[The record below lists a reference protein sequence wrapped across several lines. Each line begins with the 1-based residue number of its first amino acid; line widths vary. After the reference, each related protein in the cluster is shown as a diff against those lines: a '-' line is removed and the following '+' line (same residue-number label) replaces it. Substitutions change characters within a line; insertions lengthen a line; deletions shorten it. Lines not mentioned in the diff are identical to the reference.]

1 MDQTSKMNRAKAGTR
16 VGVIGIAVNAVLFLA
31 KFIVGSAA
39 GSLALMADAFNNL
52 SDAGASVVSYISFRI
67 AAKPADRDHPFGH
80 ARIEYIASMVVS
92 FLILSVGF
100 DLGRDAIGEII
111 SPKGAA
117 VFTAA
122 TIVVPALAIP
132 AKLGLAA
139 LNYFVSLR
147 VNSSVMRAAALDSLS
162 DALSTTA
169 VLVSAIIL
177 RVSGVSID
185 AYVGLGVSV
194 LIFVAGIRVLL
205 ETMNSILGEAPVKEL
220 TDDIRRLIK
229 EYPDVLGVHDLLVHS
244 YGHGHCFA
252 SVHAEV
258 DGREDFFK
266 MHDTIDEIERRLHA
280 ELNIVCTV
288 HMDPILIGD
297 PLTDALRTETEE
309 LAHALDPAFHVHDF
323 RLVSGPTH
331 SNLIFDVEVPFETAL
346 TDAEIIERLTERIR
360 AVCDTYYAV
369 ITIDRG

>member
-1 MDQTSKMNRAKAGTR
+1 MEQTTEINRAKAGKR
-16 VGVIGIAVNAVLFLA
+16 IGIIGISVNALLFLA
-31 KFIVGSAA
+31 KFIVGSAT
-39 GSLALMADAFNNL
+39 GSLALTADAFNNL

-80 ARIEYIASMVVS
+80 ARIEYIASMIVS

-100 DLGRDAIGEII
+100 DLGKDAVSQII
-111 SPKGAA
+111 SPERAMIFS
-117 VFTAA
+117 VS

-139 LNYFVSLR
+139 LNYFVSR
-147 VNSSVMRAAALDSLS
+147 KVDSSVMRAAALDSLS

-169 VLVSAIIL
+169 VLASAIIL

-185 AYVGLGVSV
+185 AYVGLAVSL

-205 ETMNSILGEAPVKEL
+205 ETMNSILGEAPVKEV
-220 TDDIRRLIK
+220 TDNIRRLIA
-229 EYPDVLGVHDLLVHS
+229 EYPAILGVHDLLVHS
-244 YGHGHCFA
+244 YGHGHSFA

-258 DGREDFFK
+258 DGREDVFK
-266 MHDTIDEIERRLHA
+266 MHDTIDEIERRLRC
-280 ELNIVCTV
+280 ELGIVCTV

-297 PLTDALRTETEE
+297 PLTDTLRSRTEE
-309 LAHALDPAFHVHDF
+309 LARELDPSLRVHDF
-323 RLVSGPTH
+323 RLVAGPTH
-331 SNLIFDVEVPFETAL
+331 CNLIFDVEAPFETDLKDSEIIRLL
-346 TDAEIIERLTERIR
+346 TDRIR
-360 AVCDTYYAV
+360 ALSDSYYAV